1 MAIIVNTPGGN
12 IGRPL
17 TGFLLDAGA
26 DVTIISRNPDRD
38 ADLVGRGAKLT
49 QGSLDDPATLREAM
63 QGAGSL
69 FWLTPPNFQPDFQDW
84 ACQSAERAIALAKE
98 AGIVRFVVLSS
109 VGAHS
114 GPGAGPVS
122 LLGEV
127 EKIFLSQCDNCVVM
141 RPAYFMENW
150 LHHLPTVA
158 KDNAVFLPLPPEKS
172 LPMVATRDIANLAA
186 SVLLDDAWTGQ
197 RFLGVHGPE
206 DLTHLRATEIISA
219 ELGRTVTYVE
229 ITMDQMRQA
238 LLAMGTP
245 DFVVDMYLELY
256 QAMSDGRLDSAEP
269 RTAETTTPTSLA
281 QFTREVIK
289 PMLAREAEA
298 QGGS

>member
-1 MAIIVNTPGGN
+1 MPIIVNTPSGN

-17 TGFLLDAGA
+17 TGYLLDAGA
-26 DVTIISRNPDRD
+26 DVTIISRHPDRV
-38 ADLVGRGAKLT
+38 ADLVDRGAKLT
-49 QGSLDDPATLREAM
+49 QGSLDDPAILRKAM
-63 QGAGSL
+63 QDGGTL
-69 FWLTPPNFQPDFQDW
+69 FWVTPPNFQPDFHDW
-84 ACQSAERAIALAKE
+84 ACQNTERAISLAKE
-98 AGIVRFVVLSS
+98 SGIDRFVVLSS
-109 VGAHS
+109 VGAQS

-122 LLGEV
+122 ILGEV
-127 EKIFLSQCDNCVVM
+127 ETIFLSQCENCVVM

-150 LHHLPTVA
+150 LNHLPTIT
-158 KDNAVFLPLPPEKS
+158 KDNAVYLPLPAQKT

-186 SVLLDDAWTGQ
+186 SLLLDHGWTGQ
-197 RFLGVHGPE
+197 RFVGVHGPE

-245 DFVVDMYLELY
+245 DFVVDLYVELY
-256 QAMSDGRLDSAEP
+256 QAMSDGQLDSAEP
-269 RTAETTTPTSLA
+269 RTAETTTPTTLA

-298 QGGS
+298 